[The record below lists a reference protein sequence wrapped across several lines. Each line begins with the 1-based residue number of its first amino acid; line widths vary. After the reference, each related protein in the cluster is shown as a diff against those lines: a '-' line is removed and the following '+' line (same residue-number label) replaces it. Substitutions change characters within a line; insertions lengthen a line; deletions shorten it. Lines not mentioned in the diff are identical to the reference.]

1 MIRRIHLLPIVIF
14 VGMFVFSVKA
24 GTFWSDIERAIGAI
38 SISESYAQTV
48 PVSPPE
54 RVDASASPA
63 DAQTPPGAVTSDAAF
78 DPLTLSATE
87 LALLHDL
94 SARRTELDRRER
106 QIDLR
111 EKVLIVAEDRVQK
124 KIGELKNVEVTVLD
138 LLRRYDE
145 QENAR
150 MGSLVKIYQ
159 NMKPKDAARIFNE
172 LDFGVLVGV
181 LERMRETSAAPILA
195 RMDPER
201 AKALTLELAERGR
214 LPETAG
220 DGT

>member
-1 MIRRIHLLPIVIF
+1 MVVRLRSV
-14 VGMFVFSVKA
+14 VFS
-24 GTFWSDIERAIGAI
+24 R
-38 SISESYAQTV
+38 
-48 PVSPPE
+48 
-54 RVDASASPA
+54 
-63 DAQTPPGAVTSDAAF
+63 
-78 DPLTLSATE
+78 

-172 LDFGVLVGV
+172 LDFGVLVEV

>member
-1 MIRRIHLLPIVIF
+1 VIRRIHLLPIVIF

-24 GTFWSDIERAIGAI
+24 GTFWSDIDRVIGMI
-38 SISESYAQTV
+38 SISESYAQTASD
-48 PVSPPE
+48 SPPE
-54 RVDASASPA
+54 RADASTSPA
-63 DAQTPPGAVTSDAAF
+63 DARTPPDTVTSSAAF
-78 DPLTLSATE
+78 DPLALSATE

-94 SARRTELDRRER
+94 SARRTELDMRER

-111 EKVLIVAEDRVQK
+111 EKVLMAAEDRVQK
-124 KIGELKNVEVTVLD
+124 KIDDLKNVEVTVLD
-138 LLRRYDE
+138 LLRQYDE

-150 MGSLVKIYQ
+150 MSSLVKIYQ
-159 NMKPKDAARIFNE
+159 NMKPKDAARIFDE
-172 LDFGVLVGV
+172 LDFDVLVEV

-195 RMDPER
+195 RMNPDR
-201 AKALTLELAERGR
+201 AKSLTLELAERGR